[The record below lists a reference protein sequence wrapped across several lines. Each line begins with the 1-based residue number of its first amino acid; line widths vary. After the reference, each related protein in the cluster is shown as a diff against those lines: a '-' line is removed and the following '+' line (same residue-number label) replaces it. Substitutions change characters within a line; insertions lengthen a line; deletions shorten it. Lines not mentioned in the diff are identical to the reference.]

1 MRSDR
6 FVCTVNNR
14 KQKKESS
21 MAAGVRAKWEAEQRI
36 SRSHVGRFK
45 KKEEKKKSQGRWEL

>member
-1 MRSDR
+1 
-6 FVCTVNNR
+6 
-14 KQKKESS
+14 

-36 SRSHVGRFK
+36 SQSYVGRFK

>member
-1 MRSDR
+1 
-6 FVCTVNNR
+6 
-14 KQKKESS
+14 

-45 KKEEKKKSQGRWEL
+45 KEEKKKSQGRWEL